1 MNKLLNTLIF
11 LLALIAPVISHA
23 QSKAETETWL
33 IEQSRENTQG
43 LSYKMED
50 DQLML
55 ILELPSLGTHGGGE
69 VHRTVKLAEV
79 KTVSME
85 HTDRYLS
92 FKLMCE
98 TDCVYQVVN
107 DRDGKFESE
116 EKRKSMLFEI
126 YRKLDK
132 SYPPRVQKALL
143 HLIKL
148 NGGNAKMVVSQ
159 KPKEPF

>member
-1 MNKLLNTLIF
+1 MNKLMNTLIF
-11 LLALIAPVISHA
+11 SLVLIAPMTSYA

-50 DQLML
+50 DQLMSV
-55 ILELPSLGTHGGGE
+55 LELPSLGTYGGGE
-69 VHRTVKLAEV
+69 VHRTVNLAAV
-79 KTVSME
+79 KTVSMV
-85 HTDRYLS
+85 HTDEYLS

-116 EKRKSMLFEI
+116 DKRKNFLFEI

-148 NGGNAKMVVSQ
+148 SGGNAKIVAPQ